1 MGTNNCTEDFKRGAV
16 CQITE
21 RGYPVAEVSQRLGV
35 SAHSLYAWR
44 KKYAS
49 EASKGGDGVGWLVR
63 APTRC
68 ASGMVRASTT
78 FTRSASWKTMMD
90 FGCCAEAVRRR

>member
-1 MGTNNCTEDFKRGAV
+1 MGKGNFTEDFKREAV
-16 CQITE
+16 RQITE

-49 EASKGGDGVGWLVR
+49 EASKGGDQSDEIRQLKRELARVTEERDILKKAAAYFAR
-63 APTRC
+63 DA
-68 ASGMVRASTT
+68 
-78 FTRSASWKTMMD
+78 K
-90 FGCCAEAVRRR
+90 